1 MKSSFRF
8 TQSLNCKY
16 LEPFQLNSPDTSQ
29 KFGIN
34 ANALNIVV
42 VFYVTSA
49 TVLFYSISST
59 EITEVGKFYRPINI
73 SVGINMFMN
82 GKLDSSFKHLFVLD

>member
-59 EITEVGKFYRPINI
+59 EISEVGFYSPIKM
-73 SVGINMFMN
+73 SVGLTMFMN
-82 GKLDSSFKHLFVLD
+82 GELDSSK

>member
-1 MKSSFRF
+1 M
-8 TQSLNCKY
+8 L
-16 LEPFQLNSPDTSQ
+16 DTS
-29 KFGIN
+29 
-34 ANALNIVV
+34 ALNIVV

-59 EITEVGKFYRPINI
+59 EISEVGKFSSQINM

-82 GKLDSSFKHLFVLD
+82 GKLNSSFLTFIFARLKFQN